1 MAAVPTKPPT
11 RTRIIGVG
19 EDELRARYNPI
30 RMIHK
35 LLLVPDHES
44 LIPTSTLQMKV
55 THFLPDNEPPRRLAL
70 QTSLQFTLRLLRNH
84 RFDAFP

>member
-1 MAAVPTKPPT
+1 MEL
-11 RTRIIGVG
+11 G

-44 LIPTSTLQMKV
+44 LIPTSTLQMEL
-55 THFLPDNEPPRRLAL
+55 THFLPDNEPLRPLVL
-70 QTSLQFTLRLLRNH
+70 QTSLQFTLRPLCNH
-84 RFDAFP
+84 HLDAFP

>member
-1 MAAVPTKPPT
+1 MAAMSTKPPD
-11 RTRIIGVG
+11 RSRIVRLG
-19 EDELRARYNPI
+19 EDELRARYHPI

-35 LLLVPDHES
+35 LLLVPDHGS

-70 QTSLQFTLRLLRNH
+70 
-84 RFDAFP
+84 